1 MNFTL
6 LKSGIESKHKLPK
19 HWDEISLKKY
29 VRVMKSLEDKKVKTE
44 LEKIVDIVT
53 ILSDVPEKDIL
64 RLPVKNINQL
74 GLHLTKFLKTLP
86 NDELN
91 HTLKIKGVEYGFHP
105 KLSDISFGEWVDID
119 ALITAG
125 ANDNLH
131 KIMSILYRPII
142 AKKGDKYQ
150 IEPYE
155 PCKDREQIMLD
166 NLTVGDFY
174 GVSVFF
180 SDLGREL
187 LNHTLTSSIQK
198 LKEARKEREKI

>member
-19 HWDEISLKKY
+19 EWNELSLSKY
-29 VRVMKSLEDKKVKTE
+29 VRVMKSLQDKEVKTD
-44 LEKIVDIVT
+44 LEKTVGILR
-53 ILSDVPEKDIL
+53 ILSDASEEDIL

-74 GLHLTKFLKTLP
+74 GAHLVDFLETRP
-86 NDELN
+86 NDELRN
-91 HTLKIKGVEYGFHP
+91 IIKIKGVEYGFHP

-119 ALITAG
+119 AFINEG
-125 ANDNLH
+125 SNDNLH
-131 KIMSILYRPII
+131 KIMAILYRPII
-142 AKKGDKYQ
+142 AKSGDKYQ

-155 PCKDREQIMLD
+155 PCKDREQIMLE

-180 SDLGREL
+180 SDLGMEL
-187 LNHTLTSSIQK
+187 LNHSLASSIK
-198 LKEARKEREKI
+198 NLKEARTEEI